1 MNWTLVLDL
10 LLIAALA
17 GAFVRGWRSGLL
29 HTAGAL
35 AGLVA
40 GGVAAFLLLP
50 TIVAW
55 IPWPQWRVVG
65 AFAAALLLLVA
76 GASIGDALGRLL
88 RRGAETVKLA
98 PVDRLLGGAATTV
111 VAALVIALLGG
122 GIAAMGVPW
131 LSPVVASSAIVRG
144 IDAITPAPARAAIAQ
159 VRQAAFDD
167 AIPWLFDALGQ
178 PTEAPDIPE
187 VDTAGPELREATQSV
202 VRISGAAFE
211 CGISVTGSGF
221 VVASDRVVTNAHV
234 VAGVDQPVVEAP
246 GRTPV
251 PGRVVYYDEDA
262 DLAVIATD
270 GLAASPLAL
279 GDTLPS
285 GAEAVVAGYPYGG
298 PLELAPAQVLSAG
311 PLVFNGTL
319 ADRPRDAY
327 TLAAAVYQGDSGG
340 PVLTTDGDVAGV
352 VFGKAE
358 SVADVGYAVTMAEL
372 DPVAEAADGLT
383 QPVGTGA
390 CHVG

>member
-29 HTAGAL
+29 HTAGGL
-35 AGLVA
+35 AGIVA
-40 GGVAAFLLLP
+40 GGVAAYFLLPVLM
-50 TIVAW
+50 TW
-55 IPWPQWRVVG
+55 IPWPGWRIAG

-76 GASIGDALGRLL
+76 GASIGGAIGRML
-88 RRGAETVKLA
+88 RSGAETVKLA

-111 VAALVIALLGG
+111 VAALVIAMLGG

-131 LSPVVASSAIVRG
+131 LSPVVAGSAIVRG
-144 IDAITPAPARAAIAQ
+144 IDRLTPEPARAVIAQ

-178 PTEAPDIPE
+178 PTEAPEIPE
-187 VDTAGPELREATQSV
+187 VDTAGPELQQAAQSV
-202 VRISGAAFE
+202 VRISGAAFQ

-234 VAGVDQPVVEAP
+234 VAGIDEPVVEAP

-251 PGRVVYYDEDA
+251 PGRVVYYDEEA
-262 DLAVIATD
+262 DLAVIATS
-270 GLAASPLAL
+270 GLDAAPLEL
-279 GDTLPS
+279 GDTLAS

-298 PLELAPAQVLSAG
+298 PLEVTPAQVLSAG

-340 PVLTTDGDVAGV
+340 PVLTTDGVVAGV
-352 VFGKAE
+352 VFGKAQ
-358 SVADVGYAVTMAEL
+358 SVDDVGYAVTMVEL
-372 DPVAEAADGLT
+372 DPVADAASGLT
-383 QPVGTGA
+383 QPVATGS
-390 CHVG
+390 CHAG